1 MDPLLLVG
9 LGVLAFFAAIVGAI
23 AGLGTAIIMLPF
35 VTLVFGVREAV
46 PILTVAM
53 LLGNAARV
61 WANRNEIDIAVA
73 RWFLLGAVPAA
84 AIGGLVFVNAP
95 TGLLVRLLGAF
106 FLVEVGLRYLRV
118 GFVRK
123 MRLRGF
129 LGVGAAQGFMSGLV
143 GAAGPVGAPFYLA
156 YGLVK
161 DGFVGTA
168 AAGTVGMHVAKT
180 VAYRSGDILDDRSLV
195 VGVLLG
201 LVMWG
206 GAYAARWVVNRIS
219 GAVFVRVVEA
229 VMVIA
234 GMLFLIRG

>member
-1 MDPLLLVG
+1 MDPLLVAG
-9 LGVLAFFAAIVGAI
+9 LGVAAFFAAIVGAI
-23 AGLGTAIIMLPF
+23 AGLGTAIIMLPL
-35 VTLVFGVREAV
+35 VTLAFGVRDAV

-53 LLGNAARV
+53 LIGNAGRV
-61 WANRNEIDIAVA
+61 WANRKEVNVAVA

-84 AIGGLVFVNAP
+84 LAGGLVFVSAP
-95 TGLLVRLLGAF
+95 TSLLVRLLGAF
-106 FLVEVGLRYLRV
+106 FLLEVGLRHLHV
-118 GFVRK
+118 GFVRR

-129 LGVGAAQGFMSGLV
+129 LGVGIAQGFMSGLV

-161 DGFVGTA
+161 GGFVGTA
-168 AAGTVGMHVAKT
+168 AAGTVGMHLAKIA
-180 VAYRSGDILDDRSLV
+180 AYRSGDILGNRGLL

-201 LVMWG
+201 VVMWG

-219 GAVFVRVVEA
+219 EAAFVRVVEA
-229 VMVIA
+229 VMVAA